1 MKHLPIGG
9 STAPR
14 TINCPSWL
22 ERSKKFPKPPG
33 NIYADTG
40 KLIHDALE
48 QAISNDKTFDD
59 MLGKLKYND
68 ITLARE
74 HRDMFDSCL
83 AQAQDVMDQYDVNQY
98 WTEAFVEIEPDK
110 IGGSIDLMCLSSDR
124 QTLVIADF
132 KTGMHAVA
140 VQDNLSLQFYALA
153 ATLDPQTAEDLLQV
167 KNIAFVIIQPQ
178 VCNTP
183 MIWEQPISVLDD
195 FETKLDW
202 ALANPEHAA
211 IGDHCK
217 YCPAA
222 PACPE
227 KKAQGLSALLL
238 EPDTADEVSEA
249 LDLAHSLDTW
259 IKDVMRQGYEL
270 ADRGA
275 SIPGYK
281 LVEKRPTRKWVDE
294 QAVEDVVRANRLGV
308 TKFFTHKLVSP
319 TQVAKLKLP
328 ASKQALFDELTV
340 KRSSGTTLVG
350 EADKREAV
358 APKEITESLKKKL
371 NL

>member
-1 MKHLPIGG
+1 MFDKV
-9 STAPR
+9 
-14 TINCPSWL
+14 
-22 ERSKKFPKPPG
+22 E
-33 NIYADTG
+33 
-40 KLIHDALE
+40 KLVFSIVQPEVSHDA
-48 QAISNDKTFDD
+48 I
-59 MLGKLKYND
+59 
-68 ITLARE
+68 
-74 HRDMFDSCL
+74 
-83 AQAQDVMDQYDVNQY
+83 
-98 WTEAFVEIEPDK
+98 
-110 IGGSIDLMCLSSDR
+110 
-124 QTLVIADF
+124 
-132 KTGMHAVA
+132 
-140 VQDNLSLQFYALA
+140 
-153 ATLDPQTAEDLLQV
+153 
-167 KNIAFVIIQPQ
+167 
-178 VCNTP
+178 
-183 MIWEQPISVLDD
+183 IWETDMAYLDTI
-195 FETKLDW
+195 ETKLDW
-202 ALANPEHAA
+202 ALANPDHAA

-217 YCPAA
+217 YCNAA

-238 EPDTADEVSEA
+238 EPDTAAEVSEA

-358 APKEITESLKKKL
+358 APKEITESLKKRL